1 MAEVHGKAAV
11 VVLDQF
17 DLSGYLRTASCN
29 ASRPQADVSAFQQGG
44 LPATNKAFIGGPP
57 DGQVDLAGN
66 YVGNGAA
73 TPDAVFS
80 ARQGGVVNVLVCP
93 RGDLVVGSF
102 AYMSFGTLAN
112 FGPVSSKSDANRF
125 SSMVHGGGP
134 FPGRLI
140 LPRTSYTVTS
150 TSAFYNLTDLA
161 GATTFGAEFAL
172 HVTANTIATS
182 AVIKVQHCS
191 TSGGSYVDL
200 ATFTTLGPS
209 AVGAERVSVVP
220 GTTINE
226 FVKVVATLT
235 GAGSIT
241 LEVAGFRYSE

>member
-11 VVLDQF
+11 VLMDSF
-17 DLSGYLRTASCN
+17 DLSAYLRTASAD
-29 ASRPQADVSAFQQGG
+29 ASRPQADVSVFG
-44 LPATNKAFIGGPP
+44 LTNKAFIGGPP
-57 DGQVDLAGN
+57 DGQVQLAGN
-66 YVGNGAA
+66 YVGNGAS
-73 TPDAVFS
+73 TPDAVLS
-80 ARQGGVVNVLVCP
+80 ARQGNVVNTLVCP
-93 RGDLVVGSF
+93 RGDLVAGNI
-102 AYMSFGTLAN
+102 AYMSLGTVAN
-112 FGPVSSKSDANRF
+112 FGPVSSESDANRF

-140 LPRTSYTVTS
+140 LPRTAYTVTS
-150 TSAFYNLTDLA
+150 TSTFYDLTDLT
-161 GATTFGAEFAL
+161 GATTFGGEFAL

-200 ATFTTLGPS
+200 VTFTTLGPS
-209 AVGAERVSVVP
+209 TTGAERKSVAT